1 MYSSTFIRHQRGHNV
16 RRPYKCG
23 ESGKF
28 FKSTL
33 IKHERIHT
41 GERPSAVNVEN
52 YLGAHPSSLNISIHG
67 TERLYECRK
76 CGKFFWYTST
86 LTGYQRTPTVE
97 KPYDFSVLF
106 FISQSVNVGNSSCT
120 STSLLTIGK
129 IILEK
134 GLINVANVVNSFS
147 TTPISLNIGEITWKR
162 GLMSVESMG
171 KCLATRMYFF
181 SIRKPVAKCLAT
193 RIYFFSIRKPILE
206 KGLIHAEN
214 ATSHITRKPTM
225 RTI

>member
-16 RRPYKCG
+16 RRPYNCG

-28 FKSTL
+28 FKSTP

-52 YLGAHPSSLNISIHG
+52 YLGTHSSSLNISIHG

-86 LTGYQRTPTVE
+86 FTGYQRTPTVE

-106 FISQSVNVGNSSCT
+106 FISQSVNVGNSLST

-129 IILEK
+129 IMLEK
-134 GLINVANVVNSFS
+134 DLINVANVVNSFS
-147 TTPISLNIGEITWKR
+147 TTPISLNIGEITCVSWCR
-162 GLMSVESMG
+162 EESTG
-171 KCLATRMYFF
+171 SLCHCSTSLQGIICFCAGDRLLL
-181 SIRKPVAKCLAT
+181 VVLW
-193 RIYFFSIRKPILE
+193 
-206 KGLIHAEN
+206 AEGGGGGS
-214 ATSHITRKPTM
+214 ACVIVSLLSLLLLPPSQWHHDY
-225 RTI
+225 